1 MKSIYDKIKFG
12 KKVVIAEAG
21 VNHNGNLVIGE
32 KLIKAAKDAGADCIK
47 FQTYKAENLTT
58 KNAKRFW
65 NWEGEKKKKGSQF
78 DSYSILDKF
87 NIEEYKSLYNLC
99 KKYKIE
105 FQSTPFDIDAVNL
118 LEKLNVNTYK
128 IASCDITNLLL

>member
-1 MKSIYDKIKFG
+1 MKKHKF
-12 KKVVIAEAG
+12 INEY
-21 VNHNGNLVIGE
+21 
-32 KLIKAAKDAGADCIK
+32 KLPIIIKAAKGAGADCIK

-65 NWEGEKKKKGSQF
+65 DWKGEKKKKGSQF

-128 IASCDITNLLL
+128 IYSQI